1 MAISVSIER
10 KTLIIKV
17 DLENPTPS
25 KSSGRNHVVASS
37 RGTITTDVLY
47 RGKHLMVNVN
57 AFIDPDEVEGK
68 QRARAAILKA
78 DGKLR

>member
-1 MAISVSIER
+1 MAISVSIAG
-10 KTLIIKV
+10 KNLIVEIE
-17 DLENPTPS
+17 LESPTPS

-37 RGTITTDVLY
+37 HGTITTDVLY
-47 RGKHLMVNVN
+47 KGKHVMVNVN

-78 DGKLR
+78 DGKLK